1 MAPSGEG
8 LLKVKAFWRQK
19 VRVVLRLKISG
30 MILSINFNPIKII
43 FISIELS
50 LNFNRLKKKS
60 NQFKNHENLKTK
72 NNLIENIS
80 IN

>member
-1 MAPSGEG
+1 M
-8 LLKVKAFWRQK
+8 QK
-19 VRVVLRLKISG
+19 HFHRC
-30 MILSINFNPIKII
+30 LSINFNPITII
-43 FISIELS
+43 FISIEPS

-72 NNLIENIS
+72 INLIENIS